1 MKKTI
6 LFLAISL
13 MSNLIFAQ
21 DENLQVNYNEV
32 NENGITRGSFQ
43 SYVAKDGSVFK
54 VGDRVNFK
62 TPSGTNGRFVSITK
76 VMIDGSMYPVGS
88 ELVNSSSEI
97 KKIRVGGNKR
107 SGYKVTFQTK
117 GYTGID
123 NYFLYIED
131 AISMNEV
138 KSLVMSS
145 EEALANLKKEKDK
158 MDLGLITPQE
168 FEARKK
174 ELTPYIK

>member
-123 NYFLYIED
+123 N
-131 AISMNEV
+131 
-138 KSLVMSS
+138 
-145 EEALANLKKEKDK
+145 
-158 MDLGLITPQE
+158 
-168 FEARKK
+168 
-174 ELTPYIK
+174 

>member
-62 TPSGTNGRFVSITK
+62 TPYGTNGRFVSITK